1 MSNILNRAFSLDL
14 RLLIKSASRVFAG
27 RIYEKWRKEK
37 KKMFSIAPTLLS
49 RQPARHV
56 LYFPFSSFFSFFHFP
71 SSLLPS
77 RFSLRLSFSFF
88 LSLSL
93 SLSLPASSSFSCPIF
108 PRSAH
113 LRLTIVPFRY
123 PAPLSSPPL
132 LTRHS
137 LVDRLNYR
145 PSVL

>member
-37 KKMFSIAPTLLS
+37 RKMFSIA
-49 RQPARHV
+49 
-56 LYFPFSSFFSFFHFP
+56 
-71 SSLLPS
+71 LPS
-77 RFSLRLSFSFF
+77 RGSLRGTFFIFLSHQFSPSFTFLHRFFLRASLSLSFF

-113 LRLTIVPFRY
+113 LRLTIVPFIY